1 MAPREAGRGGLE
13 APLLADALRAGVRSA
28 GTAEG
33 TACPSAAARPLWA
46 VTLLEGTAFVIA
58 MVPAFSLRF
67 RELAKAEGL
76 DAAATAVMLGRLQA
90 VRSAVEFV
98 ATPTLTFWSDR
109 TGRRPVMLLCA
120 TALTLQMLC
129 LALARSLWAFG
140 AVFVAFGLLSNSNG
154 ALEATCIADATEPGA
169 SRSLAFGR
177 LYTVIGA
184 VMVVGPLVGG
194 WLTSIDG
201 RVPFFAG
208 AALCT
213 GGVFF
218 AAWQLPEYLSEKRH
232 RGRVLR
238 RSSSAEALGGVL
250 RGSPST
256 TWFICASVFSAL
268 GVGAF
273 ASAQVLWLREV
284 FGFDSRGVG
293 SFLSLN
299 GLLLIASQGVL
310 LPRLLK
316 AFSGREAR
324 LVQLGLLWT
333 AAKLAALGLAP
344 STAWLWAA
352 QIAGIGGSCAVAPLR
367 NLCTKAVPESHQGAL
382 AGTVSG
388 ASTAAQVVGSVLGS
402 QVSPRHPLEGA
413 CRVVPLRGRGG
424 PLRGRRVRLQR
435 GNP

>member
-1 MAPREAGRGGLE
+1 
-13 APLLADALRAGVRSA
+13 
-28 GTAEG
+28 
-33 TACPSAAARPLWA
+33 
-46 VTLLEGTAFVIA
+46 
-58 MVPAFSLRF
+58 
-67 RELAKAEGL
+67 
-76 DAAATAVMLGRLQA
+76 
-90 VRSAVEFV
+90 
-98 ATPTLTFWSDR
+98 
-109 TGRRPVMLLCA
+109 MLLC
-120 TALTLQMLC
+120 TAAVALQMC
-129 LALARSLWAFG
+129 FLAASRSLWEFG

-169 SRSLAFGR
+169 SRSLAFGQ
-177 LYTVIGA
+177 LFTVIGA

-194 WLTSIDG
+194 WLMSLDG
-201 RVPFFAG
+201 RLPFLVG

-213 GGVFF
+213 GGLLF

-238 RSSSAEALGGVL
+238 RTNSFEAVRDVL
-250 RGSPST
+250 RSSPST
-256 TWFICASVFSAL
+256 RWFISASVLSAL

-273 ASAQVLWLREV
+273 FSAQVLWLREV

-324 LVQLGLLWT
+324 LVQLSLFWM

-344 STAWLWAA
+344 SPAWLWAT
-352 QIAGIGGSCAVAPLR
+352 QIAGIGGSCAMAPLR
-367 NLCTKAVPESHQGAL
+367 SLCTKAVPESNQGAL
-382 AGTVSG
+382 AGMVSA

-402 QVSPRHPLEGA
+402 QVFAAS
-413 CRVVPLRGRGG
+413 LRGGVPAGSFLLVGAAAHCAAAACVSRGAVIDNKLG
-424 PLRGRRVRLQR
+424 AEVGVPDSVTGA
-435 GNP
+435 

>member
-1 MAPREAGRGGLE
+1 
-13 APLLADALRAGVRSA
+13 
-28 GTAEG
+28 
-33 TACPSAAARPLWA
+33 
-46 VTLLEGTAFVIA
+46 
-58 MVPAFSLRF
+58 
-67 RELAKAEGL
+67 
-76 DAAATAVMLGRLQA
+76 
-90 VRSAVEFV
+90 
-98 ATPTLTFWSDR
+98 
-109 TGRRPVMLLCA
+109 MLLCA

-402 QVSPRHPLEGA
+402 QVFAAS
-413 CRVVPLRGRGG
+413 LRGGVPAGSFLFVGAAAHCAAVVCVSRGAILDTKQKADVDLPEIAAG
-424 PLRGRRVRLQR
+424 A
-435 GNP
+435 